1 MVTRLMSRL
10 RLAFIISPLLLAGC
24 VNHSTNQE
32 HVNSIETMMP
42 SSEVVDFSVAP
53 CEILWA
59 LDDEKVLSNSLY
71 WLRAMDCAD
80 RMPALQ
86 ARFQAQQIS
95 QHRWDSVFKQS
106 ILLTDADPSD
116 GLRKILLGQ
125 VESFSEQMPVSIRPL
140 VQLWREH
147 QMLEIQLA
155 DEKARNAR
163 QQMVSENQIAL
174 LDAQQKSLESE
185 LASTQQKLK
194 NLTDI
199 ERQLSSRK
207 SLQGE
212 VPDIDD
218 TTNGAQKKS
227 SNTANS
233 GNLSSKKADLSAKS
247 AASQAEENQ

>member
-10 RLAFIISPLLLAGC
+10 RLTLIISPLLLAGC
-24 VNHSTNQE
+24 ANHSTTHG
-32 HVNSIETMMP
+32 HVNSIENMIP
-42 SSEVVDFSVAP
+42 SAEVVDFSVAP
-53 CEILWA
+53 CEILWT
-59 LDDEKVLSNSLY
+59 LDDEKTLSNSLY

-80 RMPALQ
+80 RMPAVQ

-106 ILLTDADPSD
+106 ILLADADPSD

-125 VESFSEQMPVSIRPL
+125 VESFSNQTPVTIRPL

-147 QMLEIQLA
+147 QILEIKLA

-163 QQMVSENQIAL
+163 QQIVSENQIAL
-174 LDAQQKSLESE
+174 LDAQQKSLAAE
-185 LASTQQKLK
+185 LESTQQKLK

-212 VPDIDD
+212 IPDADD
-218 TTNGAQKKS
+218 ASNGAQKK
-227 SNTANS
+227 NGIPANN
-233 GNLSSKKADLSAKS
+233 GNISSKKADLAAKS

>member
-1 MVTRLMSRL
+1 MSRL
-10 RLAFIISPLLLAGC
+10 RLALIISPLLLAGC
-24 VNHSTNQE
+24 VNHSTTSQG
-32 HVNSIETMMP
+32 HVNSIENLIP

-53 CEILWA
+53 CEILWS

-106 ILLTDADPSD
+106 ILLADADPSD

-125 VESFSEQMPVSIRPL
+125 VAGFSEQIPVSIRPL

-163 QQMVSENQIAL
+163 QQIVSENQIAL
-174 LDAQQKSLESE
+174 LDAQQKSLAAE
-185 LASTQQKLK
+185 LENTQQKLK

-207 SLQGE
+207 PLQGE
-212 VPDIDD
+212 IPDVDD
-218 TTNGAQKKS
+218 TINGAQKKS
-227 SNTANS
+227 ANS
-233 GNLSSKKADLSAKS
+233 ANGDNISSKKADLSAKS
-247 AASQAEENQ
+247 VASQAEENQ